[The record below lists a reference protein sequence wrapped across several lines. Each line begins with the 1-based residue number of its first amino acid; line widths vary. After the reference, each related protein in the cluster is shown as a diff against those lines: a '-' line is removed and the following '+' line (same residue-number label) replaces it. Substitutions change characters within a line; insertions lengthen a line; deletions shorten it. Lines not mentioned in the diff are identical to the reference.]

1 MCGPSVWKASVGRP
15 SPLPRSRN
23 ASTAYVGLAIPHQGK
38 ETEQWRACDEEN
50 VCIGCRARAGRRIGR
65 SPGDDRLVVQSERLR
80 SAGRRRGRIGSS
92 TVVSC
97 APNRSAAQLS
107 KSDADVWTFPTD
119 ANALT
124 LRADR
129 NCRRP
134 MLTVPTRPCPL
145 KCGEG
150 YHASNWRS
158 VTDFTAIRW
167 RKGSPFFC
175 GAKCRLLAH
184 RDMWP

>member
-1 MCGPSVWKASVGRP
+1 MTRRAREAAKESRQGKPSRKAIREADGAGGLCVVPPYGRLRWAQP
-15 SPLPRSRN
+15 SPTIAQCLNGLRWLGHPASREGN
-23 ASTAYVGLAIPHQGK
+23 
-38 ETEQWRACDEEN
+38 
-50 VCIGCRARAGRRIGR
+50 R

-92 TVVSC
+92 IVVSC

-119 ANALT
+119 ANVLT

-134 MLTVPTRPCPL
+134 MLTVPTRAMPA
-145 KCGEG
+145 EV
-150 YHASNWRS
+150 R
-158 VTDFTAIRW
+158 
-167 RKGSPFFC
+167 RKDITPQIG
-175 GAKCRLLAH
+175 GL
-184 RDMWP
+184 